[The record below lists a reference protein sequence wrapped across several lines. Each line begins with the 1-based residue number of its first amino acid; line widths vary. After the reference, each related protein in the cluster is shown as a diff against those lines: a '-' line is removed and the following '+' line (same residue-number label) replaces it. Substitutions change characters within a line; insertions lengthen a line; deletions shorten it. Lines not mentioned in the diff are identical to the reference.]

1 MTFIITNDSV
11 DLHMDAKEYARKV
24 DLLIQIRRS
33 IYDKAP
39 ILMQPAGEMAL
50 EQLHLAIENAIR
62 KVEHLAW
69 LDSKGYLQ

>member
-1 MTFIITNDSV
+1 M
-11 DLHMDAKEYARKV
+11 DLLMDAKEYARKV